1 MNWEDFL
8 QFEEDRENKRRQER
22 MAREQAEEAKK
33 KTTGKIKVVDKRAEQ
48 RALRERIMNEARDRY
63 VAGNKKK
70 YDLAQPP
77 NGPVPWLVFE
87 RATGVLLGEATAWRA
102 HRAWESLN
110 LPQPFPA
117 CRCVQRS
124 DWEAAEAAFRKKR
137 SNGHVG

>member
-1 MNWEDFL
+1 MT
-8 QFEEDRENKRRQER
+8 FEEFLRLEEERELKRREER
-22 MAREQAEEAKK
+22 LARERVEEAKWQ
-33 KTTGKIKVVDKRAEQ
+33 TGKIKVVDKKAEQ

-77 NGPVPWLVFE
+77 NGSVPWLVFE
-87 RATGVLLGEATAWRA
+87 RATGVLLGEALAWRA
-102 HRAWESLN
+102 HKAWESLN

-124 DWEAAEAAFRKKR
+124 DWEAAEAAFRNKR
-137 SNGHVG
+137 SNGHVGA